1 MVDLRREDRAG
12 PAAAPPTAVPS
23 RSGSEMSAECGTPLY
38 AD

>member
-23 RSGSEMSAECGTPLY
+23 RSGSEMSAECGTLLY